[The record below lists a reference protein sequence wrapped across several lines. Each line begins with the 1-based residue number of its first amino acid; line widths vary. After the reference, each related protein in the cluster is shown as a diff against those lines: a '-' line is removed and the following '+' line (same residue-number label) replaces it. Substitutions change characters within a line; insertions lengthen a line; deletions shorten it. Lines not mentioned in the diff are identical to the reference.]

1 MSVALEIKAGR
12 VGDHLL
18 QQWTRG
24 MDVGFSAFLSWG
36 EEKSWSFEHS
46 ESQAVIPTGTS
57 ELGVTVRMVRKSKVT
72 ARPQDI
78 LSPCSPLYRHF
89 TSQQRVPEDACT
101 TDGRA
106 RFCKVLHP
114 LSPADPSNASPL
126 HGTLLG
132 HHHLYREDCRRAP
145 ALPLTVGILGA
156 ARQCRMHRA
165 PYPPLAKPMVGSLSP
180 ARLSATCAPSRFLR
194 SRAGADHQFPEGK
207 KESESSITSD
217 LQSSNCLASSAG
229 QGLHIC
235 PPYTK
240 CYICNIKKL
249 SREKN

>member
-24 MDVGFSAFLSWG
+24 MEVGLSAFLSWG

-57 ELGVTVRMVRKSKVT
+57 ELGVTVRMVRKRTWRKSKVT

-126 HGTLLG
+126 RGTLLG

-145 ALPLTVGILGA
+145 APPQTVGISGSCQA
-156 ARQCRMHRA
+156 MQDAQS
-165 PYPPLAKPMVGSLSP
+165 SLSS
-180 ARLSATCAPSRFLR
+180 L
-194 SRAGADHQFPEGK
+194 GK
-207 KESESSITSD
+207 AHGGLSESSPFVSH
-217 LQSSNCLASSAG
+217 LCSQQVSEK
-229 QGLHIC
+229 QGWSW
-235 PPYTK
+235 P
-240 CYICNIKKL
+240 
-249 SREKN
+249 SVSRREKRKRILNNLWFAVF